1 MNTASPA
8 GPISESTFRV
18 RYAETDA
25 MGIVHHS
32 RYLPWFEIGRTDWM
46 RQAGLT
52 YAEFEAMGFYLI
64 VVEAGIRYQKPAR
77 YDDLV
82 TVRTW
87 LAEVRSRG
95 LRIDYEVV
103 DAQGDVLVTG
113 FTHHICITHDGTPVR
128 LPEVLVQ
135 TLERSTG

>member
-1 MNTASPA
+1 
-8 GPISESTFRV
+8 
-18 RYAETDA
+18 
-25 MGIVHHS
+25 
-32 RYLPWFEIGRTDWM
+32 M

-52 YAEFEAMGFYLI
+52 YAEFEAMGFYLT
-64 VVEAGIRYQKPAR
+64 VVEAGIRYHKPAR

-113 FTHHICITHDGTPVR
+113 FTRHICITHDGTPVR
-128 LPEVLVQ
+128 LPEVLVRTFQ
-135 TLERSTG
+135 RLNV

>member
-1 MNTASPA
+1 MNYASPA

-52 YAEFEAMGFYLI
+52 YAEFEAMGFYLT

-103 DAQGDVLVTG
+103 GAQGDVLVTG
-113 FTHHICITHDGTPVR
+113 FTRHICITHDGTPVR

-135 TLERSTG
+135 TLERYNV

>member
-1 MNTASPA
+1 MNTASPV

-103 DAQGDVLVTG
+103 DDQGDMLVTG
-113 FTHHICITHDGTPVR
+113 FTRHICITHDGTPVR

>member
-8 GPISESTFRV
+8 GPVSESTFRV

-46 RQAGLT
+46 RQAGLS
-52 YAEFEAMGFYLI
+52 YAEFEAMGFYLT

-77 YDDLV
+77 YDNLV

-113 FTHHICITHDGTPVR
+113 FTRHICITHEGTPMR

-135 TLERSTG
+135 TLERSSV